1 MSRRSREYTIRLS
14 AQGERKLKEALK
26 GLGKDG
32 EKALKQIERGSKPAS
47 HGLKMIDRASRGAG
61 AGLSALASTAPA
73 VQGLAR
79 ALGAT
84 AIVTGVVSIGTASI
98 NSAKLFQASMKRVQG
113 VMRATEAQMA
123 QLEAKARDAGATT
136 SFRASEAADA
146 IEMLA
151 KNGLKY
157 QDVMDGALDATLSL
171 AAALG
176 ADLAPSADLIT
187 DLMAQFGLKAGDL
200 TEIVDLVTGA
210 ALNSKFGFDD
220 FRLAI
225 GQAGGVAGKSGV
237 EIQDFL
243 TGLAATSSAFA
254 SGQDAGTS
262 FKTFLMRLTPESKQA
277 AEAMANLGLE
287 FFDARGNM
295 KDLAAISEELREG
308 VEGLSEQARNEAL
321 KKIFGTDAIRTAL
334 LLAEQGAEGIR
345 DLGSAI
351 QEVSA
356 QEQADIRLLGLE
368 GALKELASAWE
379 SLQLTMADAGGLD
392 VAENAIRRLTDI
404 IRFLNENFDEINEVV
419 ERVANA
425 LTVVLVG
432 RGINYATARAAAMGA
447 AYIELAQSVGTA
459 GKSAGAAGVAM
470 SRLGVAARALPAL
483 LGGPAGIIL
492 TAGALAS
499 LAINLDQT
507 EDNLKD
513 AQAASQNSVTA
524 LDLYREATKKA
535 GDEQAKFGGKID
547 KATRAMLTQSRVN
560 MQDALD
566 DLEESYKQLNES
578 LTGKG
583 ILRPERGEALVDA
596 LFKAAREEFK
606 RTGGLNVPIRLDPET
621 GKPERLGAV
630 FQKITDLMH
639 GAKTDPKLFTDLSDY
654 LKSLGGVGQETV
666 DALADYQE
674 ALASGDNGA
683 IEEARRGLVDIAQA
697 SGEFKVILEDIAN
710 ADKPEKL
717 AEGMADL
724 VLHLRRAAIA
734 GDVLRGKAGDAYRA
748 LLEPLADN
756 ITKQEILNAAL
767 AGNWELAS
775 EIAQQNLNPFQSITD
790 GAKEAATATN
800 DLGLSMQEQR
810 RLYGEGQAASRRL
823 IQKNTTKAQVDAA
836 GKGLK
841 PLIRL
846 AEGTAGGRGYNTTL
860 DYGRWTGGPRNLT
873 GLTLNEIIALQG
885 QMLANPENRALY
897 GNGRG
902 SSALGAYQITRQTLT
917 DYLMPSL
924 GLNGDELF
932 DEKLQ
937 DRMADQLIR
946 RRENQGVAGLQ
957 NEWQGLLRVP
967 DHIIQAARVNTPLTT
982 VDSEVTKT
990 QQQAQ
995 EDRADALQR
1004 ERDLIADLMATG
1016 SERAAQLEFE
1026 AELVGKTT
1034 EEQTRLRFI
1043 FDALNEAKRQG
1054 IDVDRQTIST
1064 GETLRQVIERQALA
1078 IAKRTAEEERGQ
1090 VAQQNAEQ
1098 QLGNTRSAVDSAFN
1112 KIIDAPQKIGEA
1124 FADLLDDLRRRLLQ
1138 LAFDPLLEQLA
1149 QTINNIFSPSNGGG
1163 AATFISGM
1171 LGFSDGGRLP
1181 KRAGGGGF
1189 DAPRAAGR
1197 LQGFGSKT
1205 QDNLL
1210 FWGSRDEFM
1219 MRAAAVDYYGADF
1232 MEQLNKMQV
1241 PRFATGGALGG
1252 RVAPTAPAPSS
1263 SAAPLIGELKVV
1275 VDPEDG
1281 RSPEEQGA
1289 AVVEAIVNGLPGAI
1303 DERLMFHARAD
1314 GIIGQKFKTK
1324 GGY

>member
-1 MSRRSREYTIRLS
+1 M
-14 AQGERKLKEALK
+14 
-26 GLGKDG
+26 
-32 EKALKQIERGSKPAS
+32 
-47 HGLKMIDRASRGAG
+47 
-61 AGLSALASTAPA
+61 
-73 VQGLAR
+73 
-79 ALGAT
+79 GAT

-200 TEIVDLVTGA
+200 TEVVDLVTGA

-295 KDLAAISEELREG
+295 KDLASISEELREG

-513 AQAASQNSVTA
+513 AHAASQNSVTA

-583 ILRPERGEALVDA
+583 ILRPERGEAFVDA

-621 GKPERLGAV
+621 SKPERLGAV

-666 DALADYQE
+666 DALADYRE

-697 SGEFKVILEDIAN
+697 SGEFQDILEDIAN
-710 ADKPEKL
+710 ANKPEKL

-734 GDVLRGKAGDAYRA
+734 GDVLRGNVGDAYRA

-756 ITKQEILNAAL
+756 ITQQEILNAAL
-767 AGNWELAS
+767 EGNWELAS
-775 EIAQQNLNPFQSITD
+775 ELAQQNLNPFQSITD
-790 GAKEAATATN
+790 GAKEAAGETDKVNRSLA
-800 DLGLSMQEQR
+800 EQY
-810 RLYGEGQAASRRL
+810 RLYGEGRQGSKAVDEYRQKTSAAKRKEL
-823 IQKNTTKAQVDAA
+823 VDVAD
-836 GKGLK
+836 GGLRS
-841 PLIRL
+841 LIRL

-982 VDSEVTKT
+982 VDPEVTKT

-1112 KIIDAPQKIGEA
+1112 KIIDAPQKIGEV